1 MRPECKWR
9 HTCVLKHSGKA
20 GGEKKNN
27 ATIPIKKLQASKEWN
42 CEAERQPRGYV
53 LSTICSEE
61 DRMATSTRN
70 NSECDIVA
78 FRKDASVQEKEH
90 DLHWAVFCGDE
101 TIIAIRT
108 PLLIRICIVKTTI
121 LPCLDDV
128 PLVQLHV
135 PRQSP
140 SAIFALAPTLS
151 RASQG
156 AST

>member
-20 GGEKKNN
+20 GGHKKKECNYSHK
-27 ATIPIKKLQASKEWN
+27 IERIKRIELRI
-42 CEAERQPRGYV
+42 ERQPRGSV

-61 DRMATSTRN
+61 DRMATNTRN
-70 NSECDIVA
+70 NSECHIVA

-108 PLLIRICIVKTTI
+108 PLLIRICIVKTGPT
-121 LPCLDDV
+121 CLQN
-128 PLVQLHV
+128 PRNV
-135 PRQSP
+135 PRK
-140 SAIFALAPTLS
+140 
-151 RASQG
+151 QG
-156 AST
+156 YAFPNKDCYRSYLPDRNQF